1 MEQDD
6 VDMMTAATASVIV
19 ENAQVIVTG
28 TLTGGLLLLLYT
40 ICNVDESSER

>member
-19 ENAQVIVTG
+19 ENAQVIVAG

-40 ICNVDESSER
+40 IFNVEELRER